1 MDIVA
6 IIIIMSIAV
15 ISILVFYTIGVYNKL
30 IDAKNKVEDQFT
42 QIDIELKKK
51 TDTLP
56 KLVEITKEYAKHE
69 DKTLNEGTNARNK
82 VINSSS
88 INEKIKA
95 TNSLNKALNKIFELS
110 ETYSELK
117 SNTKFKSIQKDLKL
131 SEDKINYA
139 KSFYNDAVLNYNNL
153 REQFPSNVVAN
164 IFKIKEIDYFK

>member
-95 TNSLNKALNKIFELS
+95 TNSLNKELNKIFELS